1 MLINDFISVQP
12 KVIKMLMNSYY
23 KDRLVHSYLFEG
35 EKGTKKKEI
44 ALFFAKLLYCEDDNK
59 PCGKC
64 NNCLRIDHHNHP
76 NVLLIEPEQNT
87 IKKEQVIYLQ
97 QEYAKTTLELGPKVY
112 IIKDI
117 DKMSINAANSIL
129 KFIEEPLPD
138 TYTILI
144 TDNLQQIIS
153 TIISRCQVI
162 NFQPLPKEEI
172 IEFLLLKQIDASIA
186 KIVSQL
192 TNDLDKAL
200 EIASDEK
207 IIDIINLVISVAR
220 AILQLGEDAVIICE
234 KSQVNL
240 YNDKKVLEYFL
251 DILLI
256 LMSDINCVV
265 NNNDNIV
272 FDQELT
278 FIKENIHNITSD
290 KIISNIDAILK
301 AKINIRY
308 NANTVLLLDHLLIKI
323 M

>member
-1 MLINDFISVQP
+1 MLINDFKSTQL
-12 KVIKMLMNSYY
+12 KVIKILMNSYN
-23 KDRLVHSYLFEG
+23 KGRLAHAYLFEG

-44 ALFFAKLLYCEDDNK
+44 AFYLAKLLYCEDSDK

-64 NNCLRIDHHNHP
+64 NNCLRIEHHNHP

-87 IKKEQVIYLQ
+87 IKKEQIIYLQ
-97 QEYAKTTLELGPKVY
+97 QEYAKTTLEPGPKVY

-144 TDNLQQIIS
+144 TDNLQQILS

-162 NFQPLPKEEI
+162 NFQPLPKNEI
-172 IEFLLLKQIDASIA
+172 VEFLKQNEINNSVA
-186 KIVSQL
+186 KIVAQL
-192 TNDLDKAL
+192 TNDLDIAL
-200 EIASDEK
+200 EIASDELISD
-207 IIDIINLVISVAR
+207 IIDLVILITHE
-220 AILQLGEDAVIICE
+220 ILQKREDILIICE
-234 KSQVNL
+234 NSQVNL
-240 YNDKKVLEYFL
+240 YNNRKKLEYFL

-256 LMSDINCVV
+256 LMGDLKSVD

-272 FDQELT
+272 FDQELI
-278 FIKENIHNITSD
+278 FIKENIH
-290 KIISNIDAILK
+290 KIKSEKIMFNIDEILK
-301 AKINIRY
+301 TKINIGY
-308 NANTVLLLDHLLIKI
+308 NANTVLLLDHLLINL